1 MPNLDFVLPLWLYW
15 GGLAIFP
22 LVAMYLVRRERARQ
36 RRVGPSLF
44 VAYLFWLCAGFLGIH
59 RFYLR
64 SMLGFVFIPVFL
76 GIVYCNTQVREVR
89 DEHSR
94 TNAELQEAERDV
106 ARAREEAKANTP
118 GSAQVLAHDEAA
130 YASKKAAFDTANAV
144 TQFWNRTTGIVASV
158 LAVMLVIDGLLLP
171 GLLRRRRAR
180 EAADPRLRPKALEVP
195 EVPQVSDP
203 GVGMAASR
211 HVHTRFTG
219 WIDRMNVSVGEF
231 VAYWSVIAVFAYYYE
246 VLARYIFNS
255 PTNWVH
261 ESMFLMFGMQYLL
274 CGAYAYHEDQHV
286 RVDIFYSRFSPRGK
300 ALADIVT
307 SVFFFIF
314 VGVMT
319 WTGVRF
325 ALDAISMNELSFT
338 EWAVQYWPIKLS
350 IPIGAGL
357 LLLQG
362 VSKLVKDILIV
373 SGTRSAAASS

>member
-1 MPNLDFVLPLWLYW
+1 MPNLNFVLPLWLYW
-15 GGLAIFP
+15 SGLAVFP
-22 LVAMYLVRRERARQ
+22 LVAMYLVRRARARKL
-36 RRVGPSLF
+36 RAGPSLF
-44 VAYLFWLCAGFLGIH
+44 IAYLFWLCSGFLGIH

-76 GIVYCNTQVREVR
+76 GIIYCNTQVRDVR

-94 TNAELQEAERDV
+94 TNAELQRAERDV
-106 ARAREEAKANTP
+106 ARSREDAKGNAP
-118 GSAQVLAHDEAA
+118 GSAQVLAHDEAE
-130 YASKKAAFDTANAV
+130 YAKKKAAYDAADAV
-144 TQFWNRTTGIVASV
+144 TRHWDRTTGIVASV
-158 LAVMLVIDGLLLP
+158 LAVMLLIDALLLP
-171 GLLRRRRAR
+171 GLVRRRR
-180 EAADPRLRPKALEVP
+180 EAEAVQSTRMDSGTTTAVP
-195 EVPQVSDP
+195 EVTDP
-203 GVGMAASR
+203 GLGVAASM
-211 HVHTRFTG
+211 HVHTRFTN
-219 WIDRMNVSVGEF
+219 WIDGLCNLVGEF

-274 CGAYAYHEDQHV
+274 CGAYAYYEDQHV

-314 VGVMT
+314 IGVMT

-325 ALDAISMNELSFT
+325 ALDAVSMNELSFT

-362 VSKLVKDILIV
+362 ISKLVKDILIV
-373 SGTRSAAASS
+373 SGSRSAAAGI

>member
-15 GGLAIFP
+15 GALAVFP
-22 LVAMYLVRRERARQ
+22 LVAMYLVRRERARK
-36 RRVGPSLF
+36 RRIGPSLF

-64 SMLGFVFIPVFL
+64 SMVGFVFIPVFL
-76 GIVYCNTQVREVR
+76 GIMYCNTQVRDVR

-94 TNAELQEAERDV
+94 TNAELQRAERDV
-106 ARAREEAKANTP
+106 ARSRAEAKGNTP
-118 GSAQVLAHDEAA
+118 GSAQVLEHDEAE
-130 YASKKAAFDTANAV
+130 YARKKAAFDGANAV
-144 TQFWNRTTGIVASV
+144 TERWNRITGTVASV
-158 LAVMLVIDGLLLP
+158 LAAMLLIDAVLLP
-171 GLLRRRRAR
+171 GLVRRRRDV
-180 EAADPRLRPKALEVP
+180 EAAQTNAGSASVIP
-195 EVPQVSDP
+195 EVSDP
-203 GVGMAASR
+203 GLAVAASL
-211 HVHTRFTG
+211 HVRTRFTNV
-219 WIDRMNVSVGEF
+219 IDRLCISVGEF
-231 VAYWSVIAVFAYYYE
+231 VAYWSVIAVFVYYYE

-274 CGAYAYHEDQHV
+274 CGAYAYYEDQHV

-314 VGVMT
+314 IGVMT
-319 WTGVRF
+319 WTGARF

-338 EWAVQYWPIKLS
+338 EWAVQYWLIKLS
-350 IPIGAGL
+350 LPIGAGL

-373 SGTRSAAASS
+373 SGARTAVVSAR

>member
-15 GGLAIFP
+15 SGLAIFP
-22 LVAMYLVRRERARQ
+22 LVAMYLVRRERARK

-64 SMLGFVFIPVFL
+64 SMLGFLFIPVFL

-94 TNAELQEAERDV
+94 TNAELQQAERDV
-106 ARAREEAKANTP
+106 ARSREDAKANTP

-130 YASKKAAFDTANAV
+130 YASKKAAFDAANAV
-144 TQFWNRTTGIVASV
+144 TQYWNRTTGIVASA

-171 GLLRRRRAR
+171 GLVRRRRER
-180 EAADPRLRPKALEVP
+180 EAVDPRLRPKALDMP
-195 EVPQVSDP
+195 EVADP
-203 GVGMAASR
+203 GVGMAASMQ
-211 HVHTRFTG
+211 VHTRFTG
-219 WIDRMNVSVGEF
+219 WIDRLSLGFGEF

-274 CGAYAYHEDQHV
+274 CGAYAYYEDQHV

-350 IPIGAGL
+350 IPVGAGL

-362 VSKLVKDILIV
+362 VAKLVKDIMIV
-373 SGTRSAAASS
+373 SSSRVPSAAR